1 MRIIFYL
8 IMLFLSMVQVSMN
21 CQQQADRGAASFP
34 ADFRIEAL
42 AGGLHPWEENR
53 YVLITAE
60 GHGKFERSIPGK
72 IGAPPVEEIAFT
84 LQRTDLVEL
93 WKAIVENDFF
103 SLAPEYK
110 NENVTGG
117 WFASLTITAAGK
129 TQQVTVENFDL
140 PGFAHIIRKLNNF
153 TPTDKDLII
162 DGGEL

>member
-1 MRIIFYL
+1 
-8 IMLFLSMVQVSMN
+8 MN
-21 CQQQADRGAASFP
+21 CQQQANRGASSFP
-34 ADFRIEAL
+34 ADLRIEGL

-53 YVLITAE
+53 YVLITAD
-60 GHGKFERSIPGK
+60 GQCKFERSIPGK
-72 IGAPPVEEIAFT
+72 IGAPPVEEIEFT
-84 LQRTDLVEL
+84 LQRTDLAEL
-93 WKAIVENDFF
+93 SKAIDENDFF

-140 PGFAHIIRKLNNF
+140 LRFANIIRKLNKF

-162 DGGEL
+162 DGG